1 MPAKNIIKTY
11 SPNSFYHVYNRGTD
25 KRQIFLDHQDFLVL
39 LSYFNLYLTPRK
51 KLKQKINAFKLTNKP
66 TKISSLIKALNNN
79 YANKIQIHAYILMP
93 NHYHLLLKQ
102 VNAHDMSAFIRTIFT
117 CYAYY
122 FNARYNRSG
131 RLFQDNYR
139 AKFVRTDTY
148 FSYLA
153 SYIHLNSK
161 EINVKDFPKYQSW
174 QSWHDY
180 PYSSCQYYLSE
191 NNNCFWLTKD
201 LLQSYFSSAKKHY
214 QFLQNFNT
222 PHLALI
228 KNNILE

>member
-1 MPAKNIIKTY
+1 MPAKNIIKVY

-25 KRQIFLDHQDFLVL
+25 KRRIFLDNQDFLTL
-39 LSYFNLYLTPRK
+39 LSYFKNYLTPPE
-51 KLKQKINAFKLTNKP
+51 KLQKQIQQFRSVDKSLHIN
-66 TKISSLIKALNNN
+66 SLIKALNNN
-79 YANKIQIHAYILMP
+79 YANKIQIHAYTLMP

-102 VNAHDMSAFIRTIFT
+102 NDSHDMSAFIRTVFT

-122 FNARYNRSG
+122 FNTRYKRSG

-139 AKFVRTDTY
+139 AKLIKTDDY

-161 EINVKDFPKYQSW
+161 DLKTKDYPKYRPW
-174 QSWHDY
+174 QSFEDY

-191 NNNCFWLTKD
+191 FKQCSWLTKN
-201 LLQSYFSSAKKHY
+201 LLQSYFTSIEKHR
-214 QFLQNFNT
+214 QFLQNYT
-222 PHLALI
+222 STQLMI
-228 KNNILE
+228 IRNNILE